1 MELWKMYNSSIW
13 KSCTKQWWIEEQC
26 KKNEE
31 IEEDKSSNRWANLTK
46 KDCAVG
52 RSTHSSNLC
61 NANMKEELEVRK
73 CSPLEELSFQ
83 RISEECTHKPK
94 C

>member
-1 MELWKMYNSSIW
+1 MSKFN
-13 KSCTKQWWIEEQC
+13 
-26 KKNEE
+26 KKK
-31 IEEDKSSNRWANLTK
+31 I
-46 KDCAVG
+46 AVG

-61 NANMKEELEVRK
+61 SDNMEEELEVRK
-73 CSPLEELSFQ
+73 CSLLEELSFQ

>member
-1 MELWKMYNSSIW
+1 MSKFN
-13 KSCTKQWWIEEQC
+13 
-26 KKNEE
+26 
-31 IEEDKSSNRWANLTK
+31 K

-52 RSTHSSNLC
+52 RSMHSSNLC
-61 NANMKEELEVRK
+61 NDNMKEELEVGK

-83 RISEECTHKPK
+83 RITEECTHKPK